1 MKWEVKRLRDKYK
14 QIKRDTRLGIY
25 DNYIAISMMVLMTYV
40 AVAVSTLLF
49 KG

>member
-1 MKWEVKRLRDKYK
+1 MKWEAKRLRDKYK

-25 DNYIAISMMVLMTYV
+25 DNYIAISMMVLMTYI
-40 AVAVSTLLF
+40 AVGMSTLLF